1 MKRLVGAFTPAFFL
15 LAWVSV
21 ECRRAHPADS
31 DRTLAEGEN
40 VVDAACQMHRIR
52 DEASYFT
59 TKDYEFDR
67 PTMET
72 RRAQGYSDALETL
85 KVAPW
90 LEPTPIEVG
99 ARTFDVCKSGFG

>member
-1 MKRLVGAFTPAFFL
+1 MWATGFQHPQAAAKQIKNEKAGGSVYAGLFL

-59 TKDYEFDR
+59 TTFMHKKGCSR
-67 PTMET
+67 LT
-72 RRAQGYSDALETL
+72 RWRC
-85 KVAPW
+85 
-90 LEPTPIEVG
+90 
-99 ARTFDVCKSGFG
+99 ARKLSSWCL